1 MSFTIFKLTLS
12 TTLCRFFNLCSQV
25 TFSLSHDVIFLMVSP
40 LLGRFLVSFNLLSA
54 ICGLQSAVCGLRS
67 AVCGLRSAVCDL
79 QSAVCGLQ
87 SAVCSTC
94 AVCKCQTPIKDT
106 PFVLT
111 DLQISKLK
119 TEHAENG
126 NILKPNS
133 SISLCQSFVSITKC
147 PWTRAMKVVHGP
159 GPKWGS
165 MDPWFIFCPHP
176 HFSTAYI
183 ATSAFRSITLF
194 RISTCCCGI
203 VVELQS
209 PVLDLSMTTDL

>member
-1 MSFTIFKLTLS
+1 MV
-12 TTLCRFFNLCSQV
+12 CSLRSV
-25 TFSLSHDVIFLMVSP
+25 
-40 LLGRFLVSFNLLSA
+40 
-54 ICGLQSAVCGLRS
+54 VCGLRS
-67 AVCGLRSAVCDL
+67 AVCSLRSAVCSL
-79 QSAVCGLQ
+79 QY
-87 SAVCSTC
+87 VCSLQMSNTDKRHLFCFDWLTNFKAENWTC
-94 AVCKCQTPIKDT
+94 W
-106 PFVLT
+106 
-111 DLQISKLK
+111 
-119 TEHAENG
+119 NG

-165 MDPWFIFCPHP
+165 MDPWFMFCPHP

-194 RISTCCCGI
+194 RISTCYCGI

-209 PVLDLSMTTDL
+209 PVLDLSMTTDLWLRNINLPPEKRNDRVI